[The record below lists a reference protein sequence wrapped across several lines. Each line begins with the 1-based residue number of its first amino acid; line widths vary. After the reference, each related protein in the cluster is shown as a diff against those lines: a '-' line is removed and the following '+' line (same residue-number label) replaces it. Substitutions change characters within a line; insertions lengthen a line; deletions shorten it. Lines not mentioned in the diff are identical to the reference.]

1 MSVTPEDVRHV
12 AQLARLA
19 LSTDEELAMA
29 ADLSRILGYVEQLNE
44 LDLEGVPPMERVA
57 DRADSLREDVVE
69 RRIERADAL
78 ASAPDAD
85 DRYFRVPRV
94 ME

>member
-1 MSVTPEDVRHV
+1 MPVTPEDVRHV

-19 LSTDEELAMA
+19 LTAEEEVAMA
-29 ADLSRILGYVEQLNE
+29 SDLSRILGYVEQLNE
-44 LDLEGVPPMERVA
+44 LDLDGIAPMERVA
-57 DRADSLREDVVE
+57 DRAETLREDVVE
-69 RRIERADAL
+69 HRIDRADAL
-78 ASAPDAD
+78 ACAPDAD